1 MSRLRARPTWVPGL
15 IVAGFALFMLAF
27 AGCGSDDN
35 SDSSS
40 TGASSGTPTEVGPGE
55 GALNLIAWPG
65 YVADPWQSDFEKQT
79 GCKINLKEAGTSA
92 EMVDLM
98 RQGGYDGVSASGNAS
113 LQLVAGDD
121 VAPVNLDL
129 IPNYATVFE
138 DLKDQP
144 YNTVDGVNYGVPHGR
159 GANLLMWNSDDVSP
173 APTSW
178 SVILDPNEASKYKGK
193 ISVYD
198 DSVYIADAAVYL
210 KTHNPDLGID
220 NPYELDEDQFNAAV
234 DLLKQ
239 QKPNVGEYWADA
251 AKQIQ
256 SYANKD
262 VVVGTTWQYQYFALL
277 AEKQPVEA
285 PGADQ
290 GFVPE
295 EGATGWSDT
304 WMISSQA
311 EHPNCMYEWMDF
323 IISPDANAEVAQY
336 FGEAPAQSK
345 SCDANTLS
353 AASKALGYPPD
364 PEFCTNYHADD
375 PAFWENVYYWITPV
389 ADCGDDRG
397 SVCKDNNDWNAAWN
411 EIKG

>member
-1 MSRLRARPTWVPGL
+1 VKRITTHPARVALLVLAGL
-15 IVAGFALFMLAF
+15 AMTIFAI
-27 AGCGSDDN
+27 GCGDDDN
-35 SDSSS
+35 DSSSS
-40 TGASSGTPTEVGPGE
+40 TGGNEVTKVGAGE

-65 YVADPWQSDFEKQT
+65 YVADPWQSDFEKET
-79 GCKINLKEAGTSA
+79 GCKINLKEAGTSD

-98 RQGGYDGVSASGNAS
+98 RTGQYDGVSASGNAS
-113 LQLVAGDD
+113 LRLVAGGD
-121 VAPVNLDL
+121 VDPVNLDL
-129 IPNYATVFE
+129 VPNYETIFD

-144 YNTVDGVNYGVPHGR
+144 YNTVDGTNYGVPHGR
-159 GANLLMWNSDDVSP
+159 GANLLAWNTDDVTP
-173 APTSW
+173 DPTSW
-178 SVILDPNEASKYKGK
+178 GVILDPAQASKYKGK

-210 KTHNPDLGID
+210 KAHQPDLGID
-220 NPYELDEDQFNAAV
+220 NPYELDDEQFQAAV

-256 SYANKD
+256 SFSNKD
-262 VVVGTTWQYQYFALL
+262 VVVGTTWQYQYFTLL
-277 AEKQPVEA
+277 ADKQPIAASPES
-285 PGADQ
+285 Q
-290 GFVPE
+290 GFLPE

-311 EHPNCMYEWMDF
+311 AHPNCMYKWMDF
-323 IISPDANAEVAQY
+323 IVSPLANAEVAQY

-345 SCDANTLS
+345 SCEADTLAQ
-353 AASKALGYPPD
+353 AAKADELPD
-364 PEFCTNYHADD
+364 DPKFCTNYHADD
-375 PAFWENVYYWITPV
+375 PGFWENVYYWITPV

-397 SVCKDNNDWNAAWN
+397 SVCKDNNAWVTAWN

>member
-1 MSRLRARPTWVPGL
+1 MSRFRARPAWVPGL
-15 IVAGFALFMLAF
+15 IVAGFALMMLAF
-27 AGCGSDDN
+27 AGCGSDDSDDSGDN
-35 SDSSS
+35 S
-40 TGASSGTPTEVGPGE
+40 GAPTEVGQTE

-98 RQGGYDGVSASGNAS
+98 RTGQYDGVSASGNAS

-129 IPNYATVFE
+129 IPNYETVFD

-144 YNTVDGVNYGVPHGR
+144 YNTVDGTNYGVPHGR
-159 GANLLMWNSDDVSP
+159 GANLLMWNKDDVTP

-220 NPYELDEDQFNAAV
+220 NPYELDEEQFNAAV

-277 AEKQPVEA
+277 ADDQPVEA

-304 WMISSQA
+304 WMISTKA
-311 EHPNCMYEWMDF
+311 EHPNCMYKWMDF

-345 SCDANTLS
+345 SCETDTLN

-364 PEFCTNYHADD
+364 PEFCKNYHADD

-397 SVCKDNNDWNAAWN
+397 SVCKDNNEWNAAWN